1 MNFNHKHNSGFLRSA
16 VAVLA
21 IALGTALFPGAGEK
35 ASAGMCTEDDAVGG
49 TWTCENA
56 ANPGGDTTQT
66 LDARS
71 GERLVVT
78 TEPGFGMNVASGNG
92 LILVTSA
99 CAVGGMDA
107 TIDGP
112 VSSRGH
118 HGIRVS
124 HQGTGAAAIT
134 VGTINAAED
143 GINLL
148 ADSSTGDLNVNAT
161 GAITAGSRGINATY
175 RGTGGSLV
183 INSGNINATDNG
195 INVDTTSST
204 DSVTINATGD
214 IRSGSRAINAEHFG
228 RGELSIFLA
237 PNATITTTGPWGI
250 DATANTAR
258 HPTPASVTG
267 GMNIMA
273 MGSIGS
279 SASPVRGGIFAFH
292 HTRGDINITAG
303 NIYTSGTDTGRAID
317 ARTGANS
324 SALNI
329 NVIGNIMSAD
339 AGGIAVSH
347 SGTGDLTINVA
358 PGASVNAPAT
368 SQIGISAGAGASS
381 DVIVDIAGMVRGGG
395 HAVHTG
401 ASPNSA
407 LVRLRPGAN
416 IIGSITAAGHNA
428 EFELAAATA
437 PFANTPS
444 FDLSQL
450 TGFDT
455 VRKTG
460 PETWEINGRAN
471 LDETFSLDD
480 GALFL
485 DDGAIVRINADF
497 EGNGGRLIMSAN
509 FASGERRPVHPT
521 LIIDNGNVSG
531 VTPIELL
538 ITGGSPNSASLIENI
553 ITVIGTDAPN
563 AANHFT
569 GSADSGFYAFELDCD
584 TAGGCDFTSN
594 GFGHVGRVIESYA
607 ATLAQLSSLPS
618 MQQRLEGR
626 VWQGE
631 NEGVGVWGR
640 VEGSVAS
647 FEPGVSTAKSEYDIQ
662 DTRIRFGADYPFEE
676 VKGLTLGGNVWFG
689 LANTDIAPGDGEIE
703 TTGYS
708 VAATA
713 TMEQGNFYADGQ
725 FQYALFS
732 SDLTSSQLSVS
743 GSDATAFSV
752 SGEAGYRYP
761 LSGVNVT
768 PQAQVIWT
776 TADFDDFRNTR
787 GAETASLEDGAALTG
802 RVGVFV
808 DKELKG
814 LGGESEYSDS
824 DAGKG
829 SVYAGL
835 NLLVPL
841 DGETAVRVR
850 RQGSTTTDN
859 LTGELESI
867 AGDLSVGGSYSW
879 GKERGVFGEAAVSLG
894 SEIMEYRANV
904 GLRFGF

>member
-1 MNFNHKHNSGFLRSA
+1 
-16 VAVLA
+16 
-21 IALGTALFPGAGEK
+21 LGTALFPGAGEK
-35 ASAGMCTEDDAVGG
+35 ASAGMCERVSG
-49 TWTCENA
+49 TPGAWTCSGA
-56 ANPGGDTTQT
+56 ADPTMDTTQSPSAT
-66 LDARS
+66 H
-71 GERLVVT
+71 GERFVVT
-78 TEPGFGMNVASGNG
+78 TEPGFGMNVATGRALS
-92 LILVTSA
+92 LVT
-99 CAVGGMDA
+99 VPGGSLDA
-107 TIDGP
+107 TIGGT
-112 VSSRGH
+112 VSSRGTDAI
-118 HGIRVS
+118 GVQILD
-124 HQGTGAAAIT
+124 GTGQLTTPAALNAAQDGIDLITTAAADSIT
-134 VGTINAAED
+134 
-143 GINLL
+143 
-148 ADSSTGDLNVNAT
+148 VNAT
-161 GAITAGSRGINATY
+161 GAITAGNRGIYIGHQGLGAV
-175 RGTGGSLV
+175 V
-183 INSGNINATDNG
+183 INSGGNINAVDNG
-195 INVDTTSST
+195 IDVETTGISQS
-204 DSVTINATGD
+204 SVTINATGD
-214 IRSGSRAINAEHFG
+214 IRSGSLGIKAEHLG

-237 PNATITTTGPWGI
+237 PNANIMTTGAWGI
-250 DATANTAR
+250 DAAANTIG
-258 HPTPASVTG
+258 HTGNPPG

-273 MGSIGS
+273 MGNINASGS
-279 SASPVRGGIFAFH
+279 AQSGGILARH
-292 HTRGDINITAG
+292 DTRGDLNITIG
-303 NIYTSGTDTGRAID
+303 GDINTTGTSIGRGVD
-317 ARTGANS
+317 ARTGVNS

-329 NVIGNIMSAD
+329 DVTGNITSASL
-339 AGGIAVSH
+339 GGVALDH
-347 SGTGDLTINVA
+347 KGTGDITVNVA
-358 PGASVNAPAT
+358 PGASVNAPAAMRT
-368 SQIGISAGAGASS
+368 GIFAGISRSNGNLG
-381 DVIVDIAGMVRGGG
+381 DIVVDIAGTVRGGE
-395 HAVHTG
+395 HAVRTG
-401 ASPNSA
+401 ASNSA

-416 IIGSITAAGHNA
+416 IIGAITAAGDNTT
-428 EFELAAATA
+428 FELAAATA

-444 FDLSQL
+444 FNLGQLS
-450 TGFDT
+450 GFDT

-460 PETWEINGRAN
+460 PNTWAIDGSVTV
-471 LDETFSLDD
+471 DESFSLDD

-485 DDGAIVRINADF
+485 DEDASVTISGNYA
-497 EGNGGRLIMSAN
+497 GNGGRLVMSAN
-509 FASGERRPVHPT
+509 FATGGFSILNITNEVTGTTPID
-521 LIIDNGNVSG
+521 LIIHGN
-531 VTPIELL
+531 
-538 ITGGSPNSASLIENI
+538 PNAAARTHNVISLF
-553 ITVIGTDAPN
+553 GADAAN

-569 GSADSGFYAFELDCD
+569 GSADSGFYAFRLNCD
-584 TAGGCDFTSN
+584 SAAGACAFIRD
-594 GFGHVGRVIESYA
+594 GFGDVGKVIESYP

-626 VWQGE
+626 VWQDE
-631 NEGVGVWGR
+631 KGVGVWGR

-776 TADFDDFRNTR
+776 TADFDDFRNTL
-787 GAETASLEDGAALTG
+787 GTETASLEDGAALTG

-808 DKELKG
+808 DKELKA
-814 LGGESEYSDS
+814 LGSESEYGDS
-824 DAGKG
+824 EAGKG
-829 SVYAGL
+829 NVYAGL

-850 RQGSTTTDN
+850 RGSSTHTDN
-859 LTGELESI
+859 LTSELESI
-867 AGDLSVGGSYSW
+867 AGDLSVGGSYTW